1 MSSIDA
7 EALYRALL
15 DQIRAAVRRPA
26 RRRQTRGSKASVLA
40 GIHSGGAWL
49 AERLA
54 QDLNLP
60 GFGVVNVAL
69 HRDDYA
75 KKGLHSQASPT
86 SLPFSVDD
94 RRIVLVD
101 DVLYT
106 GRTIRAAFNELYDY
120 GRPASVELAVLADRG
135 GRELPV
141 AARFIGGAVEVPADA
156 TLVLAREERRRAS
169 AGRASRFTRKHAS
182 TEQRGAGSAA
192 NASMRQAQGVR
203 RPRAGY
209 TKIAAKAPQTREAA
223 RTAGTHSRDKASSH
237 PCVTRTGRHRNATR
251 SQHQHRHRSR

>member
-1 MSSIDA
+1 MSPIDA
-7 EALYRALL
+7 EALYRVLL
-15 DQIRAAVRRPA
+15 DQIRGAYGEAAFAAPGA
-26 RRRQTRGSKASVLA
+26 PVLA

-54 QDLNLP
+54 RDLGAP

-86 SLPFSVDD
+86 SLPFDVDGAH
-94 RRIVLVD
+94 IVLVD

-106 GRTIRAAFNELYDY
+106 GRTVRAALNELFDY

-141 AARFIGGAVEVPADA
+141 AARFVGGTPDVGADA
-156 TLVLAREERRRAS
+156 TLVLERDGPAQ
-169 AGRASRFTRKHAS
+169 FTLRVE
-182 TEQRGAGSAA
+182 TRGA
-192 NASMRQAQGVR
+192 
-203 RPRAGY
+203 
-209 TKIAAKAPQTREAA
+209 
-223 RTAGTHSRDKASSH
+223 
-237 PCVTRTGRHRNATR
+237 
-251 SQHQHRHRSR
+251 

>member
-7 EALYRALL
+7 EALYRVLL
-15 DQIRAAVRRPA
+15 DQIRGAYGETAFAESGGP
-26 RRRQTRGSKASVLA
+26 VLA

-54 QDLNLP
+54 RDLNAP
-60 GFGVVNVAL
+60 DFGVVNVAL

-86 SLPFSVDD
+86 SLPFEVEG

-106 GRTIRAAFNELYDY
+106 GRTVRAALNELYDY
-120 GRPASVELAVLADRG
+120 GRPAAVELAVLADRG

-141 AARFIGGAVEVPADA
+141 AARFVGGTLDVDADA
-156 TLVLAREERRRAS
+156 TLVLERTD
-169 AGRASRFTRKHAS
+169 AGRFTLR
-182 TEQRGAGSAA
+182 TEA
-192 NASMRQAQGVR
+192 
-203 RPRAGY
+203 RAG
-209 TKIAAKAPQTREAA
+209 
-223 RTAGTHSRDKASSH
+223 
-237 PCVTRTGRHRNATR
+237 
-251 SQHQHRHRSR
+251 

>member
-15 DQIRAAVRRPA
+15 DQVRAAYGDRLGA
-26 RRRQTRGSKASVLA
+26 TQGATAAGAEGAVLA

-54 QDLNLP
+54 RDLNLP
-60 GFGVVNVAL
+60 SFGVVNVAL

-75 KKGLHSQASPT
+75 KKGLHAQASPT
-86 SLPFSVDD
+86 ALPFSVDGS
-94 RRIVLVD
+94 RILLVD

-106 GRTIRAAFNELYDY
+106 GRTIRAALNELYDY

-141 AARFIGGAVEVPADA
+141 AARFVGGEVSIPADA
-156 TLVLAREERRRAS
+156 TLVLAREE
-169 AGRASRFTRKHAS
+169 GEEGQPRFTFH
-182 TEQRGAGSAA
+182 TE
-192 NASMRQAQGVR
+192 
-203 RPRAGY
+203 
-209 TKIAAKAPQTREAA
+209 A
-223 RTAGTHSRDKASSH
+223 RVD
-237 PCVTRTGRHRNATR
+237 
-251 SQHQHRHRSR
+251 

>member
-7 EALYRALL
+7 EALYSALL
-15 DQIRAAVRRPA
+15 EQIRAAYGDRLGAGPDSA
-26 RRRQTRGSKASVLA
+26 KGAVLA
-40 GIHSGGAWL
+40 GIYSGGAWL

-54 QDLNLP
+54 RDLHVSS
-60 GFGVVNVAL
+60 FGVVNVAL

-86 SLPFSVDD
+86 SLPFSVDK

-106 GRTIRAAFNELYDY
+106 GRTIRAALNELYDY

-141 AARFIGGAVEVPADA
+141 AARFVGGVVQVPAEM
-156 TLVLAREERRRAS
+156 TLVLSREEGGAH
-169 AGRASRFTRKHAS
+169 GNQRFTFH
-182 TEQRGAGSAA
+182 TE
-192 NASMRQAQGVR
+192 
-203 RPRAGY
+203 
-209 TKIAAKAPQTREAA
+209 A
-223 RTAGTHSRDKASSH
+223 RVD
-237 PCVTRTGRHRNATR
+237 
-251 SQHQHRHRSR
+251 

>member
-7 EALYRALL
+7 EALYRAVL
-15 DQIRAAVRRPA
+15 DEIRAVYDGKLGDKPGDAALV
-26 RRRQTRGSKASVLA
+26 

-54 QDLNLP
+54 RDLNV
-60 GFGVVNVAL
+60 GTFGVVNVAL

-75 KKGLHSQASPT
+75 KKGLHAQASPT
-86 SLPFSVDD
+86 SLPFEVDN

-106 GRTIRAAFNELYDY
+106 GRTVRAALNELYDY

-141 AARFIGGAVEVPADA
+141 AARFVGAVIDVPAGLN
-156 TLVLAREERRRAS
+156 LVLARDDS
-169 AGRASRFTRKHAS
+169 AEPRFTFH
-182 TEQRGAGSAA
+182 TEA
-192 NASMRQAQGVR
+192 
-203 RPRAGY
+203 
-209 TKIAAKAPQTREAA
+209 REE
-223 RTAGTHSRDKASSH
+223 
-237 PCVTRTGRHRNATR
+237 
-251 SQHQHRHRSR
+251 

>member
-7 EALYRALL
+7 EALYRAVL
-15 DQIRAAVRRPA
+15 DQVRAAYGDAFSAADGP
-26 RRRQTRGSKASVLA
+26 VLA
-40 GIHSGGAWL
+40 GIYSGGAWL

-54 QDLNLP
+54 RDLKAP
-60 GFGVVNVAL
+60 SFGVVNVAL

-86 SLPFSVDD
+86 SLPFPVDK

-106 GRTIRAAFNELYDY
+106 GRTIRAALNELYDY

-141 AARFIGGAVEVPADA
+141 AARFVGGVVDVPADA
-156 TLVLAREERRRAS
+156 TLVLARE
-169 AGRASRFTRKHAS
+169 AGAADGTQRFTFH
-182 TEQRGAGSAA
+182 TE
-192 NASMRQAQGVR
+192 
-203 RPRAGY
+203 
-209 TKIAAKAPQTREAA
+209 A
-223 RTAGTHSRDKASSH
+223 RVD
-237 PCVTRTGRHRNATR
+237 
-251 SQHQHRHRSR
+251 

>member
-15 DQIRAAVRRPA
+15 EQILAVYGDKLGDEQGA
-26 RRRQTRGSKASVLA
+26 GEGAVLA

-54 QDLNLP
+54 RDLNLP
-60 GFGVVNVAL
+60 SFGVVNVAL

-86 SLPFSVDD
+86 SLPFSVDK

-106 GRTIRAAFNELYDY
+106 GRTIRAALNELYDY
-120 GRPASVELAVLADRG
+120 GRPASVDLAVLADRG

-141 AARFIGGAVEVPADA
+141 AARFVGGVVNVPADS
-156 TLVLAREERRRAS
+156 TLVLARE
-169 AGRASRFTRKHAS
+169 AGNSNESLRFTFH
-182 TEQRGAGSAA
+182 TEA
-192 NASMRQAQGVR
+192 
-203 RPRAGY
+203 RA
-209 TKIAAKAPQTREAA
+209 
-223 RTAGTHSRDKASSH
+223 D
-237 PCVTRTGRHRNATR
+237 
-251 SQHQHRHRSR
+251 

>member
-15 DQIRAAVRRPA
+15 DQIRAVYGDRLGAA
-26 RRRQTRGSKASVLA
+26 QDGNEGAVLA
-40 GIHSGGAWL
+40 GIYSGGAWL

-54 QDLNLP
+54 RDLNLP

-86 SLPFSVDD
+86 SLPFPVDG

-106 GRTIRAAFNELYDY
+106 GRTIRAALNELYDY
-120 GRPASVELAVLADRG
+120 GRPAAVDLAVLADRG

-141 AARFIGGAVEVPADA
+141 AARFVGGVVDIPADA
-156 TLVLAREERRRAS
+156 TLVLARTESSEADGTPGS
-169 AGRASRFTRKHAS
+169 QRFTFH
-182 TEQRGAGSAA
+182 TE
-192 NASMRQAQGVR
+192 
-203 RPRAGY
+203 
-209 TKIAAKAPQTREAA
+209 A
-223 RTAGTHSRDKASSH
+223 RVD
-237 PCVTRTGRHRNATR
+237 
-251 SQHQHRHRSR
+251 

>member
-15 DQIRAAVRRPA
+15 EQIVAVYGETLGGA
-26 RRRQTRGSKASVLA
+26 EGAVLA

-54 QDLNLP
+54 RDLKAP
-60 GFGVVNVAL
+60 SFGVVNVAL

-86 SLPFSVDD
+86 SLPFAVDN

-106 GRTIRAAFNELYDY
+106 GRTIRAALNELYDY
-120 GRPASVELAVLADRG
+120 GRPACVELAVLADRG

-141 AARFIGGAVEVPADA
+141 AARFVGGVVDVPADT
-156 TLVLAREERRRAS
+156 TLVLAREAS
-169 AGRASRFTRKHAS
+169 GANGEPEFTRFTFH
-182 TEQRGAGSAA
+182 TE
-192 NASMRQAQGVR
+192 
-203 RPRAGY
+203 
-209 TKIAAKAPQTREAA
+209 A
-223 RTAGTHSRDKASSH
+223 RVD
-237 PCVTRTGRHRNATR
+237 
-251 SQHQHRHRSR
+251 

>member
-15 DQIRAAVRRPA
+15 EQIRAAYGDRLAAAPGRADAV
-26 RRRQTRGSKASVLA
+26 VLA

-54 QDLNLP
+54 RDLNLP

-86 SLPFSVDD
+86 SLPFGVDGS
-94 RRIVLVD
+94 RIVLVD
-101 DVLYT
+101 DVLNT
-106 GRTIRAAFNELYDY
+106 GRTIRAALNELYDY

-135 GRELPV
+135 GRQLPV
-141 AARFIGGAVEVPADA
+141 AARFVGGTVEVPADA
-156 TLVLAREERRRAS
+156 TLVLAREDD
-169 AGRASRFTRKHAS
+169 
-182 TEQRGAGSAA
+182 GAGGQRFSFH
-192 NASMRQAQGVR
+192 
-203 RPRAGY
+203 
-209 TKIAAKAPQTREAA
+209 TEA
-223 RTAGTHSRDKASSH
+223 RVD
-237 PCVTRTGRHRNATR
+237 
-251 SQHQHRHRSR
+251 